1 MQPSDEQ
8 HTSGDR
14 TLELG
19 PHASLTFE
27 PWSGQQTHQLSVV
40 LHISAPPGEADENWP
55 LRFLGIEN
63 NVYAEVEG
71 LGRTTTF
78 VDATTSVV
86 RPDGIV
92 YRLVFEFTPEQ
103 VEAVRLGADL
113 GFGVNDDRMRVGV
126 RARSKSRQIL
136 LADLG

>member
-1 MQPSDEQ
+1 M
-8 HTSGDR
+8 
-14 TLELG
+14 
-19 PHASLTFE
+19 
-27 PWSGQQTHQLSVV
+27 

-92 YRLVFEFTPEQ
+92 HRLVFEFTPEQ

-113 GFGVNDDRMRVGV
+113 GFGINDDRMRVGV